1 MALLLA
7 AACGS
12 VPAKDLHK
20 PASEP
25 LPTRPDESL
34 ARDIAALAP
43 QRPGLADLYVLG
55 VAGDGTEQVFLN
67 EVQHLRELAAQR
79 LDASGRVLVLA
90 NHDTAPLLRRLP
102 LATPKNLAAALVAIG
117 AVMDTD
123 EDLLLLYI
131 TTHGTPEHELLL
143 RRPDADDQLLAA
155 PELRQMLDQSG
166 IRHRVLAI
174 SACFSGGL
182 LPALRS
188 PDTLVVTAARAD
200 RASFGCGSE
209 SAATYFGRA
218 WLVDGLNATV
228 DFAQAFDQARTAIE
242 ARERLEDQEPS
253 LPQLEQGT
261 RIAAQLAQWRGG
273 FHPGPALPF
282 GHDEPH
288 SPGLKAAKARATA
301 PPRPAETASGQ

>member
-1 MALLLA
+1 MA
-7 AACGS
+7 AACGAAQ
-12 VPAKDLHK
+12 AKDLRK
-20 PASEP
+20 PASES
-25 LPTRPDESL
+25 LPSRTDESL
-34 ARDIAALAP
+34 LRDIAALAP
-43 QRPGLADLYVLG
+43 QRPGQADLFVLG

-67 EVQHLRELAAQR
+67 EVQHLRALAAQR
-79 LDASGRVLVLA
+79 LDAGERVLLLA

-102 LATPKNLAAALVAIG
+102 LATPQNLAAALVAIG
-117 AVMDTD
+117 AAMDTD

-143 RRPDADDQLLAA
+143 RRPDVDDHLLAA

-188 PDTLVVTAARAD
+188 PDTLVVTAARSD

-242 ARERLEDQEPS
+242 QRERLEDQEPS
-253 LPQLEQGT
+253 LPQLQQGA
-261 RIAAQLAQWRGG
+261 RIADRLAQWRRG
-273 FHPGPALPF
+273 FQPGPALPF
-282 GHDEPH
+282 AYADPA
-288 SPGLKAAKARATA
+288 SPALKAAKAGATA
-301 PPRPAETASGQ
+301 PRRPAETASGQ